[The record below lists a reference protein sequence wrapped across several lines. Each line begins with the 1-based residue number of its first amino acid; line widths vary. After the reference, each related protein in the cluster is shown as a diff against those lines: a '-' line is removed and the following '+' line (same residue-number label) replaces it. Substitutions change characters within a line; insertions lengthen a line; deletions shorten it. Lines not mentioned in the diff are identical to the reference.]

1 VKNYSIFVIAISIV
15 CLIING
21 LYFSSSAPPPLAY
34 AFNPK
39 NHCHEYTAH
48 DEQKPCNKDELREVA
63 IENCIDDIRG
73 DDRKCLD
80 KVREKFS
87 SALHEDDNNYHHDKV
102 RKTTSSL
109 SGESEKDYNSSVR
122 VYSDY
127 YCGYYFS
134 NTKQCQNKN
143 KNLRQQIDKETNPQ
157 IILDTYYI
165 FKTLC
170 STAKENY
177 KLQATLY
184 SCGNSAHLAD
194 RYYTLTGSMP
204 P

>member
-1 VKNYSIFVIAISIV
+1 MKNYSIYLIGISIV
-15 CLIING
+15 CLVIPA
-21 LYFSSSAPPPLAY
+21 LYFSPPIDHPLAY
-34 AFNPK
+34 AFDPE
-39 NHCHEYTAH
+39 NHCHEYI
-48 DEQKPCNKDELREVA
+48 DDKQKPCNKDELREVA

-87 SALHEDDNNYHHDKV
+87 SLHNDDNNYHHNKV
-102 RKTTSSL
+102 NKTIPSV
-109 SGESEKDYNSSVR
+109 SGDAENNYSSSVDI
-122 VYSDY
+122 YSDY

-134 NTKQCQNKN
+134 NTKECQNKN
-143 KNLRQQIDKETNPQ
+143 KNLRQLIDKETNPQ
-157 IILDTYYI
+157 IILDRYYI

-194 RYYTLTGSMP
+194 RYHTLTGSMP